1 MNESF
6 TRGAD
11 FREKNC
17 ATAFFNPTPL
27 TMNTLTQH
35 LNRWLV
41 LGAAALLLA
50 TSARA
55 AELNAQELDAAIQ
68 SGDFTAF
75 NTAITASLAKKVP
88 ADAKQISEA
97 AMQPL
102 LTDPTFVGGL
112 SQRQFVAKVEAAELG
127 AFAKAAPDNRKFLMW
142 LLHNTEAMDGCLLAA
157 TPTGLKA
164 REENNWRV
172 PADALAIWKKIYDAD
187 PDSRQGI
194 DLKLATA
201 TAIAPPGR
209 VNIGAGGAT
218 TPADALVR
226 YTYFKTAHQKKEL
239 AASFDKLGVWD
250 LTKVVSS
257 GASDED
263 LTWGREMVNTFRSDL
278 RATEMMVDLTSSVWR
293 RASPVPYTNM
303 KTVLQGGGKCG
314 PRSSFA
320 VFINHAFGIPAIG
333 VAQPAHACVAWR
345 GVDGVWRVGY
355 GKGWAASRLDGL
367 SGPDFVEGSLAR
379 SRAAQFSQVEHLR
392 WLSAA
397 LPTHEQT
404 AAVLALGQKIVAE
417 RHGGLVDLNAS
428 LKPEE
433 ADAEPGVEAAKAGA
447 PVGKKDSSTP
457 TPTGPLKPVN
467 GVFHVNAATYVK
479 QEGQTLW
486 GGPSIIVQDCA
497 TGGKQIH
504 FPMALRYSWT
514 EYTLDAPAAG
524 KYEITMKAAAIN
536 DGQYL
541 EVGSDAFNAV
551 RIAKIPMSHGLWV
564 KTEPVEIKLVEGVQN
579 IRINAPSQRG
589 VTLHSFDIKPKAN

>member
-1 MNESF
+1 MN
-6 TRGAD
+6 
-11 FREKNC
+11 
-17 ATAFFNPTPL
+17 PL
-27 TMNTLTQH
+27 NKQ

-41 LGAAALLLA
+41 LGAAALLA

-55 AELNAQELDAAIQ
+55 AELNARELDAAIQ

-75 NTAITASLAKKVP
+75 STAISGSLAKKMP
-88 ADAKQISEA
+88 ADPKQISEA
-97 AMQPL
+97 TIQTL
-102 LTDPTFVGGL
+102 ITDPTFVGGL
-112 SQRQFVAKVEAAELG
+112 SQRQFVAKVGVGELG
-127 AFAKAAPDNRKFLMW
+127 AFAKAAPENQKFLRW
-142 LLHNTEAMDGCLLAA
+142 LLHNPEAMDGCLLAA

-164 REENNWRV
+164 REENNWRLPV
-172 PADALAIWKKIYDAD
+172 DALAIWRKIAEAD

-209 VNIGAGGAT
+209 VNIGAGGASA
-218 TPADALVR
+218 PADALVR
-226 YTYFKTAHQKKEL
+226 YEYFKKAYQKKQL
-239 AASFDKLGVWD
+239 AASFEKLGVWD

-257 GASDED
+257 GASDDD
-263 LTWGREMVNTFRSDL
+263 LTWGREMVNTFRPDL

-345 GVDGVWRVGY
+345 GVDGVWRIGY

-367 SGPDFVEGSLAR
+367 SGPDFVEGSMAR
-379 SRAAQFSQVEHLR
+379 SRVGQFSQVEHLR
-392 WLSAA
+392 WLAAA
-397 LPTHEQT
+397 LPVQEQS
-404 AAVLALGQKIVAE
+404 AAVQAIRQKIVAE
-417 RHGGLVDLNAS
+417 RHGGLVDLNAP

-433 ADAEPGVEAAKAGA
+433 ADAEPGAEAAKTGA
-447 PVGKKDSSTP
+447 PTGKKDQSTNP
-457 TPTGPLKPVN
+457 PTGPFKPVN
-467 GVFHVNAATYVK
+467 GVFQVNAATFVK

-486 GGPSIIVQDCA
+486 GGPSIIVQDGA

-514 EYTLDAPAAG
+514 EYPLNVPAAG

-541 EVGSDAFNAV
+541 EIGSDAFNAV
-551 RIAKIPMSHGLWV
+551 RVVKIPMGHGLWV
-564 KTEPVEIKLVEGVQN
+564 KTEPVEIKLIEGVQN

-589 VTLHSFDIKPKAN
+589 VTLHSFEIKPKGN

>member
-1 MNESF
+1 
-6 TRGAD
+6 
-11 FREKNC
+11 
-17 ATAFFNPTPL
+17 
-27 TMNTLTQH
+27 MNTLTQH

-127 AFAKAAPDNRKFLMW
+127 AFAKAAPDNRKFLTW

-278 RATEMMVDLTSSVWR
+278 RATEMMVDLTRSVWR

-447 PVGKKDSSTP
+447 PVGKKRQQHAHADRSAQAGQWSLSCERGYLREARGADVVGRPEHHRAGLCNGRKADPFSHGAPLFLDGIHARCTRRREIRNHDEGSGHQRRAISRSRLGCFQRRPHREDSDEP
-457 TPTGPLKPVN
+457 RIV
-467 GVFHVNAATYVK
+467 
-479 QEGQTLW
+479 GQDRA
-486 GGPSIIVQDCA
+486 GGNQA
-497 TGGKQIH
+497 GRRR
-504 FPMALRYSWT
+504 A
-514 EYTLDAPAAG
+514 EYPHQRAQPARRDAP
-524 KYEITMKAAAIN
+524 
-536 DGQYL
+536 L
-541 EVGSDAFNAV
+541 
-551 RIAKIPMSHGLWV
+551 L
-564 KTEPVEIKLVEGVQN
+564 
-579 IRINAPSQRG
+579 
-589 VTLHSFDIKPKAN
+589 